1 MTLDTKALFRDA
13 WNAEIEKRRA
23 DSPSYAIEDY
33 VVTGRAPAPY
43 GKRNLQ
49 WWQDNGHTLVDNWLA
64 WRRKTRWDIWETPD
78 GHHAIELEL
87 NVNLDVVGRVKLVI
101 DRVFVGPTG
110 ELLLVDLKSGARMPE
125 TPEQLGL
132 YATGIE
138 LHYGSAYRPSWGFWW
153 DAAKGEH
160 SSPMDLTK
168 YTPTYFR
175 NAYEEAARGINAGCF
190 MAKPANGCSAWCSVS
205 RYCHAV
211 GGPDA
216 AGVDPLASA

>member
-1 MTLDTKALFRDA
+1 MTLDTRALFRDA
-13 WNAEIEKRRA
+13 WDAEIEKRRT

-78 GHHAIELEL
+78 GHRAIELEL
-87 NVNLDVVGRVKLVI
+87 NVNLDVVGLVKMFI
-101 DRVFVGPTG
+101 DRIFVTPTG
-110 ELLLVDLKSGARMPE
+110 EIVVVDIKTGRTPE
-125 TPEQLGL
+125 TAEQLGL
-132 YATGIE
+132 YSTGVE
-138 LHYGSAYRPSWGFWW
+138 LTWGPAYRPTWGFFW
-153 DAAKGEH
+153 DAHKGEH
-160 SSPMDLTK
+160 GTPQLLDR
-168 YTPTYFR
+168 YTPEFFR
-175 NAYEEAARGINAGCF
+175 NAYTEAAAGINAGCF
-190 MAKPANGCSAWCSVS
+190 MAKPANNCKDWCSMA